1 MRQMA
6 RNSQQSDFG
15 GWAGAGVR
23 GRGLRKRLGVKVLRS
38 VGESKYHLYRPHLQC
53 LVLETQELALGAGGF
68 HCCLAMGYDC
78 LVEETLKPRSSSLFS
93 SVLQVL

>member
-6 RNSQQSDFG
+6 RNSQQLDFG

-23 GRGLRKRLGVKVLRS
+23 GRGLRKRRLGVKVLRS

-78 LVEETLKPRSSSLFS
+78 LVEETLKSR